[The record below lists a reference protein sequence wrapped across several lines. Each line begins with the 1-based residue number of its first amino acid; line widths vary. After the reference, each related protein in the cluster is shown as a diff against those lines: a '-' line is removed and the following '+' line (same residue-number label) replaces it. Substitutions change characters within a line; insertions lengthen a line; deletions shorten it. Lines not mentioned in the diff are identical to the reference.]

1 MKRWLWAWV
10 VASSLAATAG
20 GLAEAQAAA
29 TISVKIN
36 GLSGTDGQ
44 ALVVL
49 YDNAETWLN
58 TAKAVQVL
66 RAKISGAELNV
77 DLRGV
82 KPGTYAIAVVHDAN
96 ANDKLDMRW
105 LPYPKPKEGVGY
117 SNDAESKAGPPKW
130 EAAKFDVGAASTAL
144 NIAIKYP

>member
-10 VASSLAATAG
+10 VASSLAAAAG

-66 RAKISGAELNV
+66 RAKISGAELSV

-82 KPGTYAIAVVHDAN
+82 KPGTYAVAVVHDAN

-105 LPYPKPKEGVGY
+105 LPYPKPKEGSGY

-130 EAAKFDVGAASTAL
+130 EAAKFEVGAASTVL